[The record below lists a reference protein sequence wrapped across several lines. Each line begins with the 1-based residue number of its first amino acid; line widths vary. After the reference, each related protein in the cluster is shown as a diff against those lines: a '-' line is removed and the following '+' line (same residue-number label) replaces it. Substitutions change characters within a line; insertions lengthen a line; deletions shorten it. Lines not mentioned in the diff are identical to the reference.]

1 MKLPEF
7 IRNNMYYIIAILIV
21 LIILWTIYTKMVIKT
36 KEGATGSSPSSSPTP
51 TTVPPLYTTN
61 QFLVGTGILN
71 PTWVTDISNITQGI
85 NTIQS
90 QINTINSYLPQNI
103 SDIVVGKVTQSK
115 SKNLSDVGINI
126 VNNPYTTT
134 DASGNNVSYGKWT
147 INAVLPMGLQGPPGP
162 PGPPGL
168 PGNQGN
174 LGKMGPVG
182 ERGDW
187 AKTA

>member
-36 KEGATGSSPSSSPTP
+36 KEGATGSTPAP

-61 QFLVGTGILN
+61 QFLVGTGILT
-71 PTWVTDISNITQGI
+71 PQWMTDISNITQGI

-103 SDIVVGKVTQSK
+103 SDIVVGQVTQSK
-115 SKNLSDVGINI
+115 SKDMSDVGINI

-147 INAVLPMGLQGPPGP
+147 INAVLPAGLQGPPGP

-174 LGKMGPVG
+174 SGNVGPNG
-182 ERGDW
+182 ERGNW
-187 AKTA
+187 AGTAQ